1 VTAPAGPRSDQV
13 TVTVPA
19 WIAGLRDSGVRAVC
33 WLLAVSLVGF
43 LIMALGWKG
52 GAAQAFVPL
61 QMPWLMS
68 GGLIGLAVVG
78 TSLASLSIHVGRRDM
93 ARHRRAVED
102 VVRDIA
108 ELAERLE
115 QDPARLRRRAAKPR
129 RAAARAS
136 RTRRVQAKR

>member
-1 VTAPAGPRSDQV
+1 VTAPAGPSSDPV
-13 TVTVPA
+13 TVTVPP

-33 WLLAVSLVGF
+33 WLLAAGLGGF
-43 LIMALGWKG
+43 LIMAFGWKG
-52 GAAQAFVPL
+52 GAAQAYVPL

-78 TSLASLSIHVGRRDM
+78 TSLASLAIHVGRRDA

-102 VVRDIA
+102 VVRGIA

-115 QDPARLRRRAAKPR
+115 EDPATLRRPAAKPR
-129 RAAARAS
+129 RTPTRTSRGRRAK
-136 RTRRVQAKR
+136 AKR

>member
-1 VTAPAGPRSDQV
+1 MTAPAGPSSDRV
-13 TVTVPA
+13 TITVPA
-19 WIAGLRDSGVRAVC
+19 WIAGLRDSGIRAVC
-33 WLLAVSLVGF
+33 WLLASCLGGF

-78 TSLASLSIHVGRRDM
+78 TSLAALSIHVGRRDA
-93 ARHRRAVED
+93 ARHRGAVED

-115 QDPARLRRRAAKPR
+115 RDPAVLRRPTAKPR
-129 RAAARAS
+129 RTARRSSPS
-136 RTRRVQAKR
+136 RRAQARS